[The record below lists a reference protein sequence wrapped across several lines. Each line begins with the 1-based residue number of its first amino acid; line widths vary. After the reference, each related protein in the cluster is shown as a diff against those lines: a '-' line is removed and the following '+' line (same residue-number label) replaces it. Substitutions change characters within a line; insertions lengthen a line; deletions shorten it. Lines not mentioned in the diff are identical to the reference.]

1 MAYTVLVVDDSS
13 SIRAIIKKI
22 IKVSGFDVGAFLD
35 ASDGKEALSVLEA
48 NPVDLVLTDINM
60 PNMNGLELIA
70 RIKENQA
77 LASLPV
83 VVVSTEGSEKK
94 MAEAMSLGA
103 VGYVK
108 KPFVPEEIK
117 QTLNAILEVGS
128 EVAGFDEDDEDL
140 DF

>member
-22 IKVSGFDVGAFLD
+22 IKVSGFDVAEFLD
-35 ASDGKEALSVLEA
+35 ACDGREALSIMAA
-48 NPVDLVLTDINM
+48 NQVDLVLTDINM
-60 PNMNGLELIA
+60 PNMNGLDLIA
-70 RIKENQA
+70 RIKENER
-77 LASLPV
+77 LASVPV

-94 MAEAMSLGA
+94 MAEAVSLGA

-117 QTLNAILEVGS
+117 QTLNNILEVGS
-128 EVAGFDEDDEDL
+128 GDAGFDDDDEDV